1 MAWDLII
8 QNGTV
13 VDGTGSPGYRA
24 DVAVADGK
32 IAAIGQ
38 VDGRAR
44 TTIDASE
51 LIVAPGF
58 IDPHTHY
65 DAQICW
71 DPYLTPSSWHGVT
84 TAVMGNC
91 GVGIA
96 PCQPERREMTVWDLV
111 NVEAIPY
118 DVLAAGIEWEWES
131 FPEYIDAAAR
141 HPRAINVGFIAPLT
155 PFRHFVMG
163 EASTERAATR
173 EETARIKS
181 ILKEAVQSG
190 AFGWSASLLPT
201 HIGYKG
207 RPLASRLVDESEL
220 KAYSNALKELGRG
233 TIEIALTKAASVMD
247 EAEYRILELLLAE
260 SGRPVSWLALMLR
273 DDLPDAHLELL
284 RRLEGLIERGAKP
297 QSTCRPMV
305 IDVDLRKPTVMAPLP
320 SFEPIFNETTQR
332 QMDIYRDPEF
342 RASFS
347 REFGSVGFF
356 TKWERV
362 TVLEAQSASSK
373 RHEGRRMVDI
383 ALERATDPADTF
395 LDLALEDDLQL
406 IYQVDL
412 FNGDESRMPE
422 IIANP
427 NVTIGLSDGGAH
439 VDVLCDAGYCTY
451 LIGKWVRER
460 GALTLEHAVK
470 RITAEPADLFGI
482 SQRGRL
488 QAGLAADLA
497 IFDFETVGSAA
508 RGEMVHDLPGGARRL
523 VVKAHGVHY
532 TIVNGKVVYDHGEP
546 TGELPGQ
553 VLRSGSC

>member
-1 MAWDLII
+1 MTWDVII
-8 QNGTV
+8 KNGTV
-13 VDGTGSPGYRA
+13 VDGTGAPSHRA

-32 IAAIGQ
+32 IARIGE
-38 VDGRAR
+38 VDGNAR
-44 TTIDASE
+44 TTIDASD

-84 TAVMGNC
+84 SVVMGNC

-111 NVEAIPY
+111 NVEGIPY
-118 DVLAAGIEWEWES
+118 EVLSAGIEWEWES

-141 HPRAINVGFIAPLT
+141 HTRAINVGFIAPLT

-163 EASTERAATR
+163 EASMERAATP
-173 EETARIKS
+173 EETAKIKS
-181 ILKEAVQSG
+181 LIKEAVQAG

-201 HIGYKG
+201 HVGYRG
-207 RPLASRLVDESEL
+207 RPLASRLVDEAEL

-247 EAEYRILELLLAE
+247 EDEHRILELIVEE

-284 RRLEGLIERGAKP
+284 RRLEGLIKRGAKP
-297 QSTCRPMV
+297 QGTCRPMV

-320 SFEPIFNETTQR
+320 SFESVFNETPER
-332 QMDIYRDPEF
+332 QMEIYRDPEF
-342 RASFS
+342 RAAFR
-347 REFGSVGFF
+347 REFGTVGFF

-362 TVLEAQSASSK
+362 TVHEAQSPSSK
-373 RHEGRRMVDI
+373 RFEGRRLVDI
-383 ALERATDPADTF
+383 ARERATDPADTF
-395 LDLALEDDLQL
+395 LDLAIEDDLQL
-406 IYQVDL
+406 MYLVDL

-422 IIANP
+422 IVANP
-427 NVTIGLSDGGAH
+427 HVTIGLSDGGAH

-451 LIGKWVRER
+451 LIGKWVREH
-460 GALTLEHAVK
+460 GALTLEQAIK
-470 RITAEPADLFGI
+470 RITSEPADLFGI
-482 SQRGRL
+482 TQRGTLRP
-488 QAGLAADLA
+488 GFAADLA

-508 RGEMVHDLPGGARRL
+508 RGEMVEDLPGGARRL

-532 TIVNGKVVYDHGEP
+532 TIVNGRVVYDHGEP
-546 TGELPGQ
+546 TGQLPGQ